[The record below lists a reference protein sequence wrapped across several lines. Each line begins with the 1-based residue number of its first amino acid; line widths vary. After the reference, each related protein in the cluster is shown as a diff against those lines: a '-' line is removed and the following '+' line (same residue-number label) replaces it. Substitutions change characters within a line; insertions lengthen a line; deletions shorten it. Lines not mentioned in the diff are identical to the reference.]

1 MGKTLSTLMPEPA
14 GNTKVRVLMLGLDA
28 PGKTSILYR
37 LLTGRFCTTCAT
49 IGYNT
54 ETVPYNNMQFELCDV
69 GGAHGAR
76 RLWYH
81 YFGDMLGVIF
91 VIDSN
96 DRERMSEAR
105 DELRRLMNED
115 VFYERDIPVLVLAN
129 KQDLPN
135 AMTQDE
141 VAEKLG
147 LYSERHIRWTV
158 MPSCA
163 KTGEG
168 LFEGLNWLCES
179 IKVRRRS

>member
-1 MGKTLSTLMPEPA
+1 MGKPLSTLMPELA
-14 GNTKVRVLMLGLDA
+14 GSTKVRVLMFGLDA

-37 LLTGRFCTTCAT
+37 LHTGKFCSTCAT

-54 ETVPYNNMQFELCDV
+54 ETVPYNNMQFELWDI
-69 GGAHGAR
+69 GGGDKIR

-81 YFGDMLGVIF
+81 YFADMQGVIF

-105 DELRRLMNED
+105 DELQRLMNED
-115 VFYERDIPVLVLAN
+115 VFYERDIPVLVFAN

-135 AMTQDE
+135 AMAQDE

-147 LYSERHIRWTV
+147 LYSERHIRWT
-158 MPSCA
+158 
-163 KTGEG
+163 
-168 LFEGLNWLCES
+168 
-179 IKVRRRS
+179 